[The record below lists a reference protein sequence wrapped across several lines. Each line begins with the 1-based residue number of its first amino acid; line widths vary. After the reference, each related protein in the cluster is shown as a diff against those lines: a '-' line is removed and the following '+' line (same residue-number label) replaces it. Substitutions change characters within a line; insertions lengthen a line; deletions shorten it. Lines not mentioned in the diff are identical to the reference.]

1 MRSKI
6 LGTGSYVPE
15 EILTNKQIEKIVD
28 TTDKWILERTGI
40 SERRVAPKGVG
51 VSELSLPAAENAIK
65 AAGINANEIEDK
77 ITFPSLLF
85 TTLQECSLSI
95 EFTKRSS
102 AREDLGLTQ
111 RNSVFIGRFELTIV

>member
-65 AAGINANEIEDK
+65 AAGINASEIDLVIFST
-77 ITFPSLLF
+77 ITPDSMCPSAACW
-85 TTLQECSLSI
+85 LQANLDIGNCPAFDLNAACSGSRDI
-95 EFTKRSS
+95 FVMP
-102 AREDLGLTQ
+102 G
-111 RNSVFIGRFELTIV
+111 